1 TNRRGI
7 KSIEDLTRSDR
18 ISMPSL
24 TSPQMYLL
32 QMASE
37 KVFGPGQQDKLRE
50 QVVALPH
57 AEAIN
62 ALLSGSSEVT
72 AYFSSAPFTQ
82 VALKSPKIHAVFTSA
97 DIMGQSSFLI
107 MGATKRYVEVNPA
120 IPDVV
125 AKAIQEAADII
136 RSDPRRAA
144 EVYLKYEPS

>member
-1 TNRRGI
+1 
-7 KSIEDLTRSDR
+7 
-18 ISMPSL
+18 
-24 TSPQMYLL
+24 
-32 QMASE
+32 
-37 KVFGPGQQDKLRE
+37 
-50 QVVALPH
+50 
-57 AEAIN
+57 
-62 ALLSGSSEVT
+62 EVT

-144 EVYLKYEPS
+144 EVYLKYEPSKTLDVATMTAVLRELQDDFGKSVHGVQAYADFMSAHGQLKNPPKSWKEVVTPSIAKTPSS